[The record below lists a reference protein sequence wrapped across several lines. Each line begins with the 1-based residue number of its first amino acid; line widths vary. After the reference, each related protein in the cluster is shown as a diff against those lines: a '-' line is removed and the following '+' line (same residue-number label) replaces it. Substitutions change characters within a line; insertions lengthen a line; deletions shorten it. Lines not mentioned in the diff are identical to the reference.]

1 MSLNKNQIKF
11 LKKKSHTIDPIF
23 QIGKNGINE
32 TVLNEIN
39 DAIEKRE
46 LIKVQ
51 LLQNTMVTNKEVAD
65 YIEDNT
71 AIKVIQS
78 IGSVLVLY
86 KSSSHENNR
95 LISDKVREVK

>member
-11 LKKKSHTIDPIF
+11 LKKKSHTIKPIF
-23 QIGKNGINE
+23 QIGKNGVNE
-32 TVLNEIN
+32 TILGEIH

-51 LLQNTMVTNKEVAD
+51 LLQNTMMTNKEVAD
-65 YIEDNT
+65 YIEEHS
-71 AIKVIQS
+71 AVKVIQS

-95 LISDKVREVK
+95 MISDKVREVK

>member
-1 MSLNKNQIKF
+1 MSLTKNQIKF
-11 LKKKSHTIDPIF
+11 LKKKSHTINPIF

-32 TVLNEIN
+32 TVLSEIH

-51 LLQNTMVTNKEVAD
+51 LLQNSMQSNKEVAD
-65 YIEDNT
+65 YIENNSP
-71 AIKVIQS
+71 IKVIHS

>member
-1 MSLNKNQIKF
+1 MALNKKQVKF
-11 LKKKSHTIDPIF
+11 LKKKGHTVDPIF

-32 TVLNEIN
+32 IVLNEIH

-46 LIKVQ
+46 LIKIQ
-51 LLQNTMVTNKEVAD
+51 LLQNTMMSNKEVAD
-65 YIEDNT
+65 YIEENS

-86 KSSSHENNR
+86 KSSSNENNR
-95 LISDKVREVK
+95 LISDQVREVK